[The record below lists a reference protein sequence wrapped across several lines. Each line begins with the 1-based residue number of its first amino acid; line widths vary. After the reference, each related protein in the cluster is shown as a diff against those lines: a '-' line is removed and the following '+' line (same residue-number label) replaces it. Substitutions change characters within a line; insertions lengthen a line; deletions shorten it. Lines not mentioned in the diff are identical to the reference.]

1 MRQGAGPQHEAS
13 TRRKRAFRLYFQA
26 HSRHQQIHM
35 ILCSSESEACVEANR
50 QYWSD
55 QQQHFRHLLLHSDRY
70 TDAIHAFLEQHA
82 KLHTASLA
90 PGSRWSFQDEI
101 SADLTDLQLRQIPS
115 GRLQSIAWLLWHS
128 ARTEDVAINLLLA
141 NTEQLLFADHW
152 FERLTIS
159 TRDIGTEM
167 SASDI
172 AALSAQIDIS
182 ALQAYRRAVGQRTR
196 EVVQRVTARELRQ
209 IVDLKQIERV
219 KAEGALVPAAYGV
232 AEYWG
237 RHTKANLLLIP
248 ATRHSFTH
256 LNEAG
261 RVRQKL
267 RR

>member
-1 MRQGAGPQHEAS
+1 
-13 TRRKRAFRLYFQA
+13 
-26 HSRHQQIHM
+26 
-35 ILCSSESEACVEANR
+35 VEANR

-55 QQQHFRHLLLHSDRY
+55 QQQHFRRLLLLSDRH

-82 KLHTASLA
+82 MLHTASLA

-101 SADLTDLQLRQIPS
+101 SADLTDDQLRQIPS
-115 GRLQSIAWLLWHS
+115 GRLHSIAWLLWHS
-128 ARTEDVAINLLLA
+128 ARTEDVTINLLLA
-141 NTEQLLFADHW
+141 NTDQLLYADHW
-152 FERLTIS
+152 FEHLAIP

-167 SASDI
+167 SATDI
-172 AALSAQIDIS
+172 AALSSQIDIS
-182 ALQAYRRAVGQRTR
+182 VMRAYRRSVGQRTR
-196 EVVQRVTARELRQ
+196 EIVQHLTERELRQ
-209 IVDLKQIERV
+209 RVEAERIERV

-237 RHTKANLLLIP
+237 RHSKGNLLLIP

-267 RR
+267 KR

>member
-1 MRQGAGPQHEAS
+1 
-13 TRRKRAFRLYFQA
+13 
-26 HSRHQQIHM
+26 
-35 ILCSSESEACVEANR
+35 VEANR

-55 QQQHFRHLLLHSDRY
+55 QQQHFRRLLLSGRH

-82 KLHTASLA
+82 MLHTASLV

-101 SADLTDLQLRQIPS
+101 SADMTDDQLRQIPS
-115 GRLQSIAWLLWHS
+115 GRLHSIAWLLWHI
-128 ARTEDVAINLLLA
+128 ARTEDVTINLLLA
-141 NTEQLLFADHW
+141 NTDQLLYADRW
-152 FERLTIS
+152 FERLTIP

-167 SASDI
+167 SATDI
-172 AALSAQIDIS
+172 TALSIHIDMAALR
-182 ALQAYRRAVGQRTR
+182 AYRQAVGQRTR
-196 EVVQRVTARELRQ
+196 EIVQHVTAGELRQ
-209 IVDLKQIERV
+209 FVEVERIERV

-237 RHTKANLLLIP
+237 RHTKGNLLLIP

>member
-1 MRQGAGPQHEAS
+1 
-13 TRRKRAFRLYFQA
+13 
-26 HSRHQQIHM
+26 
-35 ILCSSESEACVEANR
+35 VEVNR

-55 QQQHFRHLLLHSDRY
+55 QQQHFRGLLLHSGRH
-70 TDAIHAFLEQHA
+70 TEAIHAFLEQHA
-82 KLHTASLA
+82 MLHTASLV
-90 PGSRWSFQDEI
+90 PGYGWSFQDEI
-101 SADLTDLQLRQIPS
+101 SADLSDEQLRQIPS
-115 GRLQSIAWLLWHS
+115 GRQHSIVWLVWHI

-141 NTEQLLFADHW
+141 NTEQLLYAEHW
-152 FERLTIS
+152 FEHLAIP

-167 SASDI
+167 CASDITALSAQVDI
-172 AALSAQIDIS
+172 AAL
-182 ALQAYRRAVGQRTR
+182 LAYRQAVGQRTR
-196 EVVQRVTARELRQ
+196 EIVQQVTMDELRQ
-209 IVDLKQIERV
+209 RVEPERIDRV

-237 RHTKANLLLIP
+237 RHTKGNLLLIP